1 MSNSYDNS
9 PRGNLSI
16 ATSYSGSVGGGGLPP
31 PPPQLGQPSHQLS
44 QLNQRGVVQQQQQQ
58 QGVQPQLSLS
68 KSGDTLASNPTVT
81 PVGGGVG
88 GRGSSSRTN
97 NNTGRGSINSATA
110 DTSVLLGLEEL
121 ERQQADL
128 EKRRADNLAREV
140 QKLREKEIRQYD
152 ELQKRNDQRS
162 GGPSFSSS
170 GLPPL
175 APMGSNSAHGMTTS
189 SSYSQHQ
196 REQYGTGDE
205 YYNNNN
211 NNNSHVRRR
220 TANEVNVPSQ
230 IHLSD
235 EDEDTALSSDIAG
248 KDGKDSLKRVTS
260 IEKIGKLRG
269 QMSVVS

>member
-1 MSNSYDNS
+1 
-9 PRGNLSI
+9 
-16 ATSYSGSVGGGGLPP
+16 
-31 PPPQLGQPSHQLS
+31 
-44 QLNQRGVVQQQQQQ
+44 
-58 QGVQPQLSLS
+58 
-68 KSGDTLASNPTVT
+68 
-81 PVGGGVG
+81 
-88 GRGSSSRTN
+88 
-97 NNTGRGSINSATA
+97 
-110 DTSVLLGLEEL
+110 
-121 ERQQADL
+121 
-128 EKRRADNLAREV
+128 
-140 QKLREKEIRQYD
+140 
-152 ELQKRNDQRS
+152 
-162 GGPSFSSS
+162 
-170 GLPPL
+170 
-175 APMGSNSAHGMTTS
+175 MTTS